1 MPARGAPD
9 HRLRLATGDIVI
21 LHLTVHFASNRATAA
36 DVRNLTAAALATLSN
51 KVAIAINQDAAAHQP
66 RVVAK
71 KNGAQVRSHGR
82 HCHFGSK

>member
-1 MPARGAPD
+1 MAANDSQWQR
-9 HRLRLATGDIVI
+9 RM
-21 LHLTVHFASNRATAA
+21 TVWPWANRAAAA

-51 KVAIAINQDAAAHQP
+51 KAAIAINQDAAAHQP

-82 HCHFGSK
+82 HCHFGRK